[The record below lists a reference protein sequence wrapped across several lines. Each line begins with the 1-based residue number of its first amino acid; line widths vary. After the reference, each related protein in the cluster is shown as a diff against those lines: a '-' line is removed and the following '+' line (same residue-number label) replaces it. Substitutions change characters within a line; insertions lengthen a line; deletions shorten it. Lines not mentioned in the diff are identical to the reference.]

1 MTTIDLD
8 THLAAL
14 TSTIR
19 TELAS
24 KPAVVEKDDIDVAS
38 LPIVKREWHRLGDVV
53 AVVADLKNSTQLGTS
68 KHAASTASIYQA
80 STGNVVET
88 FDAFDANFLA
98 IQGDGAFAL
107 FWGERRYERALCAGI
122 TVKTMSLDLV
132 DQLVAKWPNDDNL
145 PETGFKVGV
154 ASSPILVKRI
164 GTPRNPAQQEPVWAG
179 RAVNYAAKAA
189 QSADRHQLI
198 VTGSVWD
205 AIKANDYLTISCG
218 CSDGANPLWSDVVIE
233 RLREGDAER
242 DGQLLNSSWC
252 AVHGPEYASVI
263 LDGKKH
269 RTNLDAQHAAME
281 KAFRADS
288 LRVVRAQQR
297 AAARARRLAGIQ

>member
-8 THLAAL
+8 SHLAAL
-14 TSTIR
+14 TSTIK
-19 TELAS
+19 TELGS

-38 LPIVKREWHRLGDVV
+38 LPIVKREWHRLKDVV
-53 AVVADLKNSTQLGTS
+53 AVVADLKNSTQLGPI

-98 IQGDGAFAL
+98 IQGDGAVAL

-132 DQLVAKWPNDDNL
+132 DQLVAKWPNDDDL
-145 PETGFKVGV
+145 PETGFKVGI

-189 QSADRHQLI
+189 QSANRHQLI

-205 AIKANDYLTISCG
+205 AIKGNDYLTVSCG
-218 CSDGANPLWSDVVIE
+218 CGDGANPLWSDIAIE
-233 RLREGDAER
+233 RLREGDLER
-242 DGQLLNSSWC
+242 DGQLLESSWC
-252 AVHGPEYASVI
+252 AVHGAEYASAI
-263 LDGKKH
+263 LDGKK
-269 RTNLDAQHAAME
+269 RRANLDSQRAAME
-281 KAFRADS
+281 ASFRANS
-288 LRVVRAQQR
+288 LRAVRAQQR
-297 AAARARRLAGIQ
+297 AAVTARRFAGIR